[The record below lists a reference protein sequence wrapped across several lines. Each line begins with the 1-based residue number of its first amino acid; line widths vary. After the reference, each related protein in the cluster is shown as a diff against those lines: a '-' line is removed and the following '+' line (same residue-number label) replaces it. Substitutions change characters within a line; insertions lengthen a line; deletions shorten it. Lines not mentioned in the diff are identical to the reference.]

1 MFIFKDV
8 QLLQAHIN
16 KIKATNAKIGFVPT
30 MGALHNGHVGLIAAS
45 KQLDCYTVCSIYVN
59 PTQFNDKA
67 DYNNYPVTT
76 EVDIKMLISAEC
88 DVLFMPTSTQ
98 MYSGNI
104 EALAF
109 NYGSVTQN
117 FEGANR
123 PGHFDGVIT
132 IVSKLFDAVLPDEVF
147 FGQKDLQQ
155 CMVIKHLI
163 TLAYPNIKQ
172 HIVPTLRSV
181 DGLALSSRNT
191 RLNAEEQKIAL
202 ALYAA
207 MQEMATLI
215 NQQTPIS
222 QAILM
227 ATSKHLNNPIFKL
240 EYLSVVNTATFE
252 PAETMLP
259 NVQYAVIIA
268 CWCANVRL
276 IDNLLI
282 S

>member
-16 KIKATNAKIGFVPT
+16 KIKAASTTIGFVPT
-30 MGALHNGHVGLIAAS
+30 MGALHDGHIGLINAS
-45 KQLDCYTVCSIYVN
+45 KKRGCYTVCSIYIN
-59 PTQFNDKA
+59 PTQFNDKV
-67 DYNNYPVTT
+67 DFNNYPVTT
-76 EVDIKMLISAEC
+76 EADIKMLIAANC
-88 DVLFMPTSTQ
+88 DVLFMPTSDQ

-104 EALAF
+104 EAQVF
-109 NYGSVTQN
+109 SYGNITQK

-132 IVSKLFDAVLPDEVF
+132 IVGKLFDVVKPDEVF

-172 HIVPTLRSV
+172 HIVPTFRQV

-191 RLNAEEQKIAL
+191 RLSAEEQKTAL

-207 MQEMATLI
+207 LQEVATLI
-215 NQQTPIS
+215 HKQTPIS
-222 QAILM
+222 QAISI
-227 ATSKHLNNPIFKL
+227 AASKQLNNPIFNL
-240 EYLSVVNTATFE
+240 EYLSVVNTSTFE
-252 PAETMLP
+252 PAETIVP